1 MREYRLGLF
10 LEHKALVATQLQ
22 VTVLSGPHYSLV
34 SSCIIIYIRSSL
46 MLALDIEI
54 ALALAK
60 KHYWF
65 FSASTFS
72 LGFC

>member
-1 MREYRLGLF
+1 
-10 LEHKALVATQLQ
+10 
-22 VTVLSGPHYSLV
+22 
-34 SSCIIIYIRSSL
+34 

-54 ALALAK
+54 ALAIAR